1 MDQKEF
7 ISLLQKRCR
16 DLGTTISENMVWN
29 MNSGVS
35 APEFIEKSSSQW
47 KNFVNDVDTYFSLYE
62 DDNLKA
68 KAQSLLNCPTINA
81 DWVEE
86 MDAFLHGMSN
96 QLLRKEAKKTNKI
109 ASPVQPNKRNAGN
122 KVFIVHGHDDVA
134 KLDVAHTLLNLQIT
148 PVILHEQASGGK
160 TIIEKIEEYTDVD
173 FAVVLYTPCDF
184 GRSKEEPKNQE
195 KPRARQNVV
204 FEHGYLIGKLGRDHV
219 CALVKEDTVTPGD
232 ISGVVYI
239 KMDEAGAWKLGL
251 GKEMKKAGLN
261 IDLNNLI

>member
-68 KAQSLLNCPTINA
+68 AARSLLNCPTINA

-86 MDAFLHGMSN
+86 MDAFLHEMSN
-96 QLLRKEAKKTNKI
+96 QLLLKEAKQTNKI
-109 ASPVQPNKRNAGN
+109 ASPVQPNRRNAGT

-134 KLDVAHTLLNLQIT
+134 KLDVAHTLTSLQIT

-239 KMDEAGAWKLGL
+239 KMDEAGAWKLEL
-251 GKEMKKAGLN
+251 GKEMKNAGLN

>member
-7 ISLLQKRCR
+7 ISLLQKRCQ
-16 DLGTTISENMVWN
+16 DLRTTISANTVLN
-29 MNSGVS
+29 MNPGVF

-47 KNFVNDVDTYFSLYE
+47 KNFVNDVDTYFSLYV
-62 DDNLKA
+62 DNDLKA
-68 KAQSLLNCPTINA
+68 KAQGLLNCPTINA

-86 MDAFLHGMSN
+86 MDAFLHGVSN
-96 QLLRKEAKKTNKI
+96 QLLLKEAKQTNKT
-109 ASPVQPNKRNAGN
+109 ASQPIKRNAGN

-134 KLDVAHTLLNLQIT
+134 KLDVAHTLANLQIT

-184 GRSKEEPKNQE
+184 GRSKEEPKSQE

-251 GKEMKKAGLN
+251 GKEMKNAGLN